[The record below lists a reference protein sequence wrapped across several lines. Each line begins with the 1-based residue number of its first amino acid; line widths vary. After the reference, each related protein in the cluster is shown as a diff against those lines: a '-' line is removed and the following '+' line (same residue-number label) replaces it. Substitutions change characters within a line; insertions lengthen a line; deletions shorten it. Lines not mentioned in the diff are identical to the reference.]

1 MSPMINNEINDSEI
15 NSLSQLSTEELE
27 GYENFLDL
35 LDTTEYQG
43 GGFLE
48 K

>member
-1 MSPMINNEINDSEI
+1 MLPMMNNEINDSEI

-27 GYENFLDL
+27 GYENFLAM

-43 GGFLE
+43 GGFNE

>member
-1 MSPMINNEINDSEI
+1 MFPMITTTNDSEI

-27 GYENFLDL
+27 GYDTFLSL

-43 GGFLE
+43 GFFE
-48 K
+48 

>member
-1 MSPMINNEINDSEI
+1 MLPMITTETTDSEI

-27 GYENFLDL
+27 GYDAFLDL

-43 GGFLE
+43 GFSE
-48 K
+48 